1 MTQLSELIIKVD
13 AKGRVVIPSKI
24 RRELGIRNIVKIS
37 VEGREITL
45 KPVED
50 PIRSLGKL
58 VLKGT
63 EDVEREIR
71 RLRGAAELELLR
83 GT

>member
-1 MTQLSELIIKVD
+1 MTQLSELIVKVD